1 MIVLS
6 EIQKRLAD
14 LIKTC
19 GLTQT
24 ALAKQLNISQSA
36 IAHYVKGDIM
46 PALDTFANLCVI
58 LDVDPAEILG
68 TSNADN
74 KKSVQITGSF
84 NNNSG
89 SINFK
94 A

>member
-6 EIQKRLAD
+6 EIQTRLAD

-19 GLTQT
+19 GITQT

-46 PALDTFANLCVI
+46 PALDTFANLCVV

-68 TSNADN
+68 TSPYNN
-74 KKSVQITGSF
+74 KKAINITDSF
-84 NNNSG
+84 NNNTG
-89 SINFK
+89 NINFK

>member
-14 LIKTC
+14 IIKTC
-19 GLTQT
+19 GQTQT

-36 IAHYVKGDIM
+36 IAHYIKGDIM

-68 TSNADN
+68 TSNVDN
-74 KKSVQITGSF
+74 KKSVHISDSF

-89 SINFK
+89 NINFK

>member
-1 MIVLS
+1 MIILN

>member
-89 SINFK
+89 NINFK